1 MNELDPTW
9 QVLIQRRAEKALR
22 RLDKPLR
29 RRIGE
34 VINQLAHNPRPT
46 GCKKLAG
53 YDNLYRLRV
62 GDWRISYAIEED
74 KLIVL
79 VVEIAPRGHGQAYR
93 HL

>member
-1 MNELDPTW
+1 MNEPDSTW

-22 RLDKPLR
+22 LLDKPLR

-34 VINQLAHNPRPT
+34 AISQLAQNPRPT

-62 GDWRISYAIEED
+62 GDWRISYAIED
-74 KLIVL
+74 DQLIVL
-79 VVEIAPRGHGQAYR
+79 VVEIAPRGRAYR

>member
-1 MNELDPTW
+1 MGEPDPTW

-34 VINQLAHNPRPT
+34 AINQLVHNPRPA
-46 GCKKLAG
+46 GCKKLTG

-62 GDWRISYAIEED
+62 GNWRISYALEED

-79 VVEIAPRGHGQAYR
+79 VVEIAPRGQAYR

>member
-1 MNELDPTW
+1 MSEPDPTW
-9 QVLIQRRAEKALR
+9 QVLIQHRAEKALR

-34 VINQLAHNPRPT
+34 AINQLVHNPRPV

-62 GDWRISYAIEED
+62 GDWRISYAIEAD

-79 VVEIAPRGHGQAYR
+79 VVEIVPRGQAYR